1 MPSVHEWTGVLLWM
15 EIISKMVLKLS
26 ARTGESSLFQK
37 HLCMCGH
44 CLDGA
49 PQEATEDN
57 MKLFSQAERSS
68 YMTFNYHLKWVE

>member
-15 EIISKMVLKLS
+15 EIISKTVLKHS
-26 ARTGESSLFQK
+26 AQTNKLSLFQK
-37 HLCMCGH
+37 YLCTCGH
-44 CLDGA
+44 GLDGT

-68 YMTFNYHLKWVE
+68 R